1 MASLRRF
8 SGTRYW
14 YACFRG
20 ADSRRVQRSTGEI
33 DRRRAQ
39 KIADTFEQAAFDA
52 RRGLLVERAARKVI
66 GEIYSIA
73 TRETLRSDT
82 IEDFFKRWLER
93 VKIESHYKTH
103 QRYASITKRFIDW
116 LGPRAQLGIAHLSS
130 VDIVHHRDFL
140 ARQHS
145 PATVNTSLAAIQ
157 SALSRAFDDGLV
169 DVNECSRVPR
179 LEDDPA
185 HKTQRRA
192 FTPDE
197 LRAIIAVC
205 DPEWR
210 GMVLVGAYTGARLGD
225 ISLLRWENVDLS
237 TRELRFTTEKTN
249 RAQVVPISEVL
260 HRHLLDIASS
270 DDARAALFPR
280 AFASRQ
286 RRVLTGALSN
296 QFYRIMVRAG
306 VVAARDNKSQ
316 GKGRSAARTTNALGF
331 HSLRHYMTSQLK
343 MSGASDSIAREIVGH
358 ESAAVSRI
366 YSHID
371 MQTLRIAVD
380 RIPDVIKPGRE

>member
-1 MASLRRF
+1 
-8 SGTRYW
+8 
-14 YACFRG
+14 
-20 ADSRRVQRSTGEI
+20 VQRSTGET

-39 KIADTFEQAAFDA
+39 KIADAFEEAAFNA

-66 GEIYSIA
+66 GEIYSIS

-103 QRYASITKRFIDW
+103 QRYTTIAKRFIDW

-145 PATVNTSLAAIQ
+145 PASVNVALKTIQ

-169 DVNECSRVPR
+169 DVNEASRVPR

-197 LRAIIAVC
+197 LRAILAVC
-205 DPEWR
+205 DIEWR

-225 ISLLRWENVDLS
+225 ISLLRWENVDLE

-280 AFASRQ
+280 AFAIRQ
-286 RRVLTGALSN
+286 RQLPTGTLSN
-296 QFYRIMVRAG
+296 QFYRIMGRAG

-331 HSLRHYMTSQLK
+331 HSLRHYVTTQLK
-343 MSGASDSIAREIVGH
+343 ASGASDAIAREIVGH
-358 ESAAVSRI
+358 ETAAVSRI
-366 YSHID
+366 YSHIE
-371 MQTLRIAVD
+371 MPTLRTAVD
-380 RIPDVIKPGRE
+380 RIPDVTKPGRE